1 MSLLLALGKLEIQNF
16 HMNKAI
22 FLDRDGVIN
31 QERKDYVKNIDEFQI
46 FPEIANFIKNMKN
59 RGYLIIVVTNQSVIN
74 RGLASMQDIEQ
85 IHEFLQNFLLQNE
98 TSIDDFYICPHTPHE
113 NCSCRKPKSGLF
125 LQAIKDWNIG
135 IKDSWLIGDSDT
147 DIVAA
152 KSVNCKSIKKES
164 SVTFEKITAIIDHE
178 HNN

>member
-1 MSLLLALGKLEIQNF
+1 
-16 HMNKAI
+16 MNKAI

-31 QERKDYVKNIDEFQI
+31 KEKKDYVKNIDEFQI
-46 FPEIANFIKNMKN
+46 FPEISNFIKNMKN

-113 NCSCRKPKSGLF
+113 NCSCRKPKSGL
-125 LQAIKDWNIG
+125 LLKAIDDFSIDVNN
-135 IKDSWLIGDSDT
+135 SWFVGDRDSD
-147 DIVAA
+147 IQAGE
-152 KSVNCKSIKKES
+152 SVGCKTLKIEGDFNLEKAVNLILES
-164 SVTFEKITAIIDHE
+164 
-178 HNN
+178 N